1 VTARQLDALSQIDPA
16 VPHDTREVWFIYN
29 AFLYEVTT
37 YEASVAFRVSIGR
50 RRKSLPSSATRSK
63 A

>member
-1 VTARQLDALSQIDPA
+1 VTARQLDALSQTDPA

-37 YEASVAFRVSIGR
+37 YNELDAWLQAILQ
-50 RRKSLPSSATRSK
+50 SLS
-63 A
+63 